1 MSDSDDKPDSG
12 DKPWASKGSYRPGF
26 RKDGFRP
33 GGHGNSPSS
42 GTSTG
47 QGTGKPTGK
56 PGSKG
61 AYWRAQKETR
71 PASTQVQPEIY
82 KPDDG
87 LVVLYG
93 AHPVVEALRNTRRR
107 FVKFMATENA
117 IRRTAEELGI
127 AVDALPIQPEEVRA
141 SAIDRLLTPDAVHQG
156 LYLVCEPFPSPRLD
170 NLPDNAMVLALDQVT
185 DPHNVGAV
193 MRSAA
198 AFGVDAIL
206 VTTRHSPAFTGVLA
220 KAASGALEHVPVIE
234 VGNLGD
240 ALEKLGKRGFLRIGF
255 DSDGTGD
262 FATTPLHRPLVLI
275 MGAEGK
281 GLRQRTRDICD
292 ALVRIELPG
301 AIRSLNVSN
310 AAAIALYAAHQRMK
324 PAG

>member
-1 MSDSDDKPDSG
+1 MSDSDDKP
-12 DKPWASKGSYRPGF
+12 WATRASYRPGF
-26 RKDGFRP
+26 RKDGYKP
-33 GGHGNSPSS
+33 AGG
-42 GTSTG
+42 
-47 QGTGKPTGK
+47 
-56 PGSKG
+56 KG
-61 AYWRAQKETR
+61 AYWRAQKDAR
-71 PASTQVQPEIY
+71 PESAKPQSTQVEIY

-93 AHPVVEALRNTRRR
+93 AHPVVEALRNPRRR

-117 IRRTAEELGI
+117 IRRTAEDLGI
-127 AVDALPIQPEEVRA
+127 AIDALPIAPEEVRA

-240 ALEKLGKRGFLRIGF
+240 ALEKLGKRGFLRVGF
-255 DSDGTGD
+255 DSEGTDD
-262 FATTPLHRPLVLI
+262 FAQTPLHRPLVLV

-292 ALVRIELPG
+292 KLVKLDLPG

-324 PAG
+324 SGS

>member
-1 MSDSDDKPDSG
+1 MSRNDERPPGKSANPAPYGGDREPDR
-12 DKPWASKGSYRPGF
+12 KPWAEKGTYRPSS
-26 RKDGFRP
+26 RDYANK
-33 GGHGNSPSS
+33 GGKGKFWSGNKS
-42 GTSTG
+42 
-47 QGTGKPTGK
+47 Q
-56 PGSKG
+56 
-61 AYWRAQKETR
+61 R
-71 PASTQVQPEIY
+71 PAPAPGAIY
-82 KPDDG
+82 TPDEG

-93 AHPVVEALRNTRRR
+93 AHPIVEALRNPRRR
-107 FVKFMATENA
+107 FIKFLATENA
-117 IRRTAEELGI
+117 IRRTAEDLGI
-127 AVDALPIQPEEVRA
+127 AVDAFPIQPEEVRA
-141 SAIDRLLTPDAVHQG
+141 SDIDRLLTADAVHQG

-170 NLPDNAMVLALDQVT
+170 NLPDNALVLALDQVT

-198 AFGVDAIL
+198 AFGVDALL

-255 DSDGTGD
+255 DSDAEGE
-262 FATTPLHRPLVLI
+262 FATTKLHRPMVLV

-292 ALVRIELPG
+292 TLVRLELPG

-310 AAAIALYAAHQRMK
+310 AAAIVLYAANQRLK
-324 PAG
+324 NEA

>member
-1 MSDSDDKPDSG
+1 MFSRRTGASLMSNSDDKPGSGDKPDSL

-26 RKDGFRP
+26 RKDGYRP
-33 GGHGNSPSS
+33 GSQDS
-42 GTSTG
+42 G
-47 QGTGKPTGK
+47 QGAGRYAGKPTGK

-71 PASTQVQPEIY
+71 PPSTQVQVEAY

-93 AHPVVEALRNTRRR
+93 AHPVVEALRNPRRR

-117 IRRTAEELGI
+117 LRRTVEELGI
-127 AVDALPIQPEEVRA
+127 AIEALPIQPEEVRA

-220 KAASGALEHVPVIE
+220 KAASGALEHVP
-234 VGNLGD
+234 
-240 ALEKLGKRGFLRIGF
+240 A
-255 DSDGTGD
+255 
-262 FATTPLHRPLVLI
+262 TPLHRPLVLV

-292 ALVRIELPG
+292 VLVSLELPG

-310 AAAIALYAAHQRMK
+310 AAAIALYAAHQRIK
-324 PAG
+324 ASV